1 MCPRFHNRGGNPPV
15 TEGALLSKIE
25 TALDQALDE
34 AGLDSG
40 QSSVKREKYLW
51 LAVKEFSDPEDEPI
65 TYSWFKWGVSTL
77 AGPGG
82 ESTSRTLSTD
92 FSIAANLF
100 QSNPEEIKEFFLHGD
115 HEMPLEECWDDEF
128 LDFLEKFYTHYGPD
142 GYRQLYLANIRLLNI
157 IDDIEE
163 ALYFRRDPARQATY
177 QDVRDTCK
185 TLKKQVLKHEAIEDN
200 YDYVNDFTQL
210 LEDVVM
216 MLVDVEGD
224 DVEQGHQTAISELED
239 FYREEV
245 WLMTAHSISIDT
257 AKGPNKGDIY
267 EWSSRNRGSLKSSFD
282 ESLNRK
288 KEICDAVDL
297 LPGVDDYMESEN
309 GDSDFDQT
317 VDEFMKAVDG
327 RSSHE

>member
-1 MCPRFHNRGGNPPV
+1 MCPTFRDQGGNPPV

-25 TALDQALDE
+25 TALDNALDDL
-34 AGLDSG
+34 GLDGS

-51 LAVKEFSDPEDEPI
+51 LAVEEFSEEDDEPI

-82 ESTSRTLSTD
+82 ESTSRTLSTN

-100 QSNPEEIKEFFLHGD
+100 QANPGEIKDFFLHGN
-115 HEMPLEECWDDEF
+115 HQMPLDECWEAEF
-128 LDFLEKFYTHYGPD
+128 LDFLERFYTHYGPED
-142 GYRQLYLANIRLLNI
+142 YRQLYLTNIRLLKI

-163 ALYFRRDPARQATY
+163 ALNFRRDPARRATY
-177 QDVRDTCK
+177 EEVTEVTK
-185 TLKKQVLKHEAIEDN
+185 TLKKQVLDSDAIEDN
-200 YDYVNDFTQL
+200 YEYVNDFVQL

-216 MLVDVEGD
+216 MLVDIEGE
-224 DVEQGHQTAISELED
+224 DVEQGHQTAISELEN

-257 AKGPNKGDIY
+257 AKGPNQGDIY
-267 EWSSRNRGSLKSSFD
+267 EWSSQNRDSLRASFD
-282 ESLNRK
+282 ESLKKK

-297 LPGVDDYMESEN
+297 LPGIEDYTEFETA
-309 GDSDFDQT
+309 DADFDET
-317 VDEFMKAVDG
+317 VDEFMKVVDG